1 MTKHL
6 FLLIILLIIFLV
18 PGVLHAQ
25 IKEGDV
31 LDMPDSLNALA
42 DSALIFTLEPEKNP
56 DDRPVTIGLVLSG
69 GGAKGL
75 AHVGVL
81 KVLEREGIHIDY
93 IGGTSM
99 GGLVAGLYA
108 AGYTPDQLDEI
119 SNKLPWTKLLADEK
133 ERRDLPLQEKNNYDQ
148 FLLSLPMIGFIP
160 GLPKGLKEGQLVV
173 NVLNKLTWQVND
185 IHQFEDLPTPF
196 FCVATDLATGDTVL
210 IREGDL
216 PMALRATMSIPS
228 IFAPVEINGKMV
240 IDGGIV
246 NNFPVDIMM
255 SMGVDYVIGVDVG
268 APLYKSDEIKSV
280 FNILDQ
286 ISSYHQQQRY
296 HDNVS
301 LTDIYIK
308 PDISGLSAMSF
319 GDVPGIIKRGEDAA
333 MAQIEAIRKLAAEI
347 RNQKPKVRT
356 FKLKMADTI
365 YISRMEVEGLEKV
378 GLKMVD
384 GRLGINI
391 PGVNTV
397 TNINAAIDRL
407 YSSNFFKFINY
418 KLVKDRNGY
427 ILKIEV
433 EENSHSL
440 FNVGGRYDTD
450 AGASLLLNV
459 ELTNKLIAGS
469 RLDFTL
475 KVGPNPKG
483 GVQYLVDRGQNL
495 GFGINIHY
503 NSNYVKTYSED
514 FSTVEGSYFMSFTS
528 LDLLL
533 FSNYSNNA
541 SFKFGGSMDF
551 LNITTEVS
559 TIPIDY
565 HGDPF
570 LNLYVEYILDSYD
583 NKYYPHEGSYV
594 KLNPVFVTQYN
605 MKSVFYV
612 NAEIGSVVNLHKHF
626 SLLPSAFIGAS
637 WGDIENTGYF
647 YMLGGAGMNDFHNM
661 RSFVGMPLSAIFS
674 NNLAYGRL
682 DLRYQFFKKHYVIV
696 KLNIASQSEFF
707 EELVTNSTFTYGGGL
722 AYSLNSLVGPIELGV
737 NVSNFYYSPSL
748 FVNIGFFF

>member
-6 FLLIILLIIFLV
+6 FLFIILVIIFLV
-18 PGVLHAQ
+18 PGVLQAQ

-31 LDMPDSLNALA
+31 LDIPDSLNALA
-42 DSALIFTLEPEKNP
+42 DSALIFTLEPEKDP
-56 DDRPVTIGLVLSG
+56 DNRPVRIGLVLSG

-108 AGYTPDQLDEI
+108 AGYTPEQLDEI
-119 SNKLPWTKLLADEK
+119 SNKLPWSKLLADEK
-133 ERRDLPLQEKNNYDQ
+133 ERRDLPLQEKTSYDQ
-148 FLLSLPMIGFIP
+148 NILSLPMIGFIP

-228 IFAPVEINGKMV
+228 VFAPVKIDDKMV

-280 FNILDQ
+280 LNILDQ

-296 HDNVS
+296 HDNVN

-319 GDVPGIIKRGEDAA
+319 DDVSGIIKRGEDAA
-333 MAQIEAIRKLAAEI
+333 MLQIDAIRKLAAEI
-347 RNQKPKVRT
+347 RTQKYKPRT
-356 FKLKMADTI
+356 FKLKMADTV
-365 YISRMEVEGLEKV
+365 YISSMEVVGLDKV
-378 GLKMVD
+378 GLKMVV

-391 PGVNTV
+391 PGVNTIK
-397 TNINAAIDRL
+397 NINAAIDRL

-418 KLVKDRNGY
+418 KLIKDRRGY

-450 AGASLLLNV
+450 LGASLLLNV

-469 RLDFTL
+469 RMDFTL
-475 KVGPNPKG
+475 KVGPNPRG
-483 GVQYLVDRGQNL
+483 GIQFLVDRGQNL

-503 NSNYVKTYSED
+503 NSNYVKTYSDD
-514 FSTVEGSYFMSFTS
+514 FNTIMGSYFMSFTS
-528 LDLLL
+528 LDLIL

-541 SFKFGGSMDF
+541 SFKFGGTMDF
-551 LNITTEVS
+551 LSITTEVS
-559 TIPIDY
+559 PVPIDY

-570 LNLYVEYILDSYD
+570 LNIFAEYILDSYD

-594 KLNPVFVTQYN
+594 KLNPVFVSQYN
-605 MKSVFYV
+605 KKSVFYV
-612 NAEIGSVVNLHKHF
+612 NAEIGSVVNIHKNF

-637 WGDIENTGYF
+637 WGPIENTGYF
-647 YMLGGAGMNDFHNM
+647 YMLGGAGMNNFYNMHN
-661 RSFVGMPLSAIFS
+661 FIGLPFSAIFT

-682 DLRYQFFKKHYVIV
+682 DIRYQFFEKHYIIL
-696 KLNIASQSEFF
+696 KTNIASHSEFF
-707 EELVTNSTFTYGGGL
+707 EELLTNSEFVYGGGL

-737 NVSNFYYSPSL
+737 NVSNLHYNPSV